1 MSQALRVKVCH
12 RSRIFRE
19 CLASALSLD
28 ERFRVTDADHSGPEF
43 LQSLKGEPCD
53 AILVD
58 SMLPDGL
65 AVRLAQDFEASGVRT
80 KVILLSGVDSHEQV
94 FDCIAGGVH
103 GCASENS
110 SIEQVRAAVEQAVRG
125 ETVCSPEIL
134 GTMFARMTK
143 FRQEPFWRER
153 ANSVR
158 LTPRELEIVELIA
171 QRLGNKQIAKRL
183 SLSLYTVK
191 NHVHNIIE
199 KLQVEDRHEAVEY
212 ARRRRWLTRTSPNG
226 SYNSA

>member
-1 MSQALRVKVCH
+1 MSQVIRVKVCH

-43 LQSLKGEPCD
+43 LRSLNGEPCD

-58 SMLPDGL
+58 SMLPDEL
-65 AVRLAQDFEASGVRT
+65 AVRLAQDFQANGVRT
-80 KVILLSGVDSHEQV
+80 KVILLSGVDSHEQL
-94 FDCIAGGVH
+94 FDCMVGGVH
-103 GCASENS
+103 GCVSENS
-110 SIEQVRAAVEQAVRG
+110 SIEQMRAAIEQAVRG
-125 ETVCSPEIL
+125 ETVCSPDIL
-134 GTMFARMTK
+134 GTMFAGMTK
-143 FRQEPFWRER
+143 FRQETFWRER

-171 QRLGNKQIAKRL
+171 QGLGNKQIAKRL
-183 SLSLYTVK
+183 FLSLYTVK
-191 NHVHNIIE
+191 NHVHNLVE

-212 ARRRRWLTRTSPNG
+212 ARRHRWLTRMSPN
-226 SYNSA
+226 